1 MRNEN
6 DNENENNM
14 DKMLRAEIIA
24 EVRRAMADS
33 LEIYREQWVTGD
45 ELTKQVQCF
54 TKSWLKTYGSSLPR
68 ERATVMGD
76 DGEAHSTGWCYPL
89 NRIRRMVAQGEVK
102 NLTIFS
108 S

>member
-1 MRNEN
+1 
-6 DNENENNM
+6 M

-45 ELTKQVQCF
+45 ELTKQVQF
-54 TKSWLKTYGSSLPR
+54 FSKSWLKTYGSSLPR

-76 DGEAHSTGWCYPL
+76 DGETHSTGWCYPL
-89 NRIRRMVAQGEVK
+89 NRIRRMVAQGQLKE
-102 NLTIFS
+102 LTFS
-108 S
+108 PS

>member
-1 MRNEN
+1 MRN
-6 DNENENNM
+6 DENENNM
-14 DKMLRAEIIA
+14 DKMLRAEIIS

-45 ELTKQVQCF
+45 ELTKQVQF
-54 TKSWLKTYGSSLPR
+54 FSKSWLKAYGSSLPR

-76 DGEAHSTGWCYPL
+76 DGEPHSTGWCYPL
-89 NRIRRMVAQGEVK
+89 NKIRRMVAQGEVK
-102 NLTIFS
+102 NLTTFS